1 MDEHYSRRL
10 LLVTALVANFAVWV
24 VIILALLGV
33 YQLIEW
39 VAA

>member
-10 LLVTALVANFAVWV
+10 LLVTALVANFVGWV

-39 VAA
+39 VMA